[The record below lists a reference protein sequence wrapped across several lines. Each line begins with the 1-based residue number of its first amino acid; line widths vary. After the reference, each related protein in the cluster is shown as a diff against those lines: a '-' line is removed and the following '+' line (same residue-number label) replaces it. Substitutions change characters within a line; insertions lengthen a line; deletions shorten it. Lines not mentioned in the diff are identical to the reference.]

1 MKTNKPDLDNQKQK
15 RDPDLVNAEIA
26 MKRAAIK
33 ARELARKTGTAVVV
47 MENEMIREEYP
58 DHTRSD
64 R

>member
-1 MKTNKPDLDNQKQK
+1 MKTNKSDLDNQNQK
-15 RDPDLVNAEIA
+15 RDPDLANAEIA

-33 ARELARKTGTAVVV
+33 ARELARKTGTAIVV

-58 DHTRSD
+58 DHERSD

>member
-1 MKTNKPDLDNQKQK
+1 MKTNKSDLDNQNQK
-15 RDPDLVNAEIA
+15 RDPDLANAEIA

-33 ARELARKTGTAVVV
+33 ARELARKTRTAIVV

-58 DHTRSD
+58 DHTLSD

>member
-1 MKTNKPDLDNQKQK
+1 MKTNKSDLDNQNQK
-15 RDPDLVNAEIA
+15 RDPDLANAEIA

-33 ARELARKTGTAVVV
+33 ARELARKTGTAIVV

-58 DHTRSD
+58 DHTLSD